1 MVAVLVIMG
10 TIFQASA
17 LYQALYPSHDSGGR
31 FYCLNAMEEETEA
44 LRHEVAWPKATH
56 LMAEGNPKW
65 DLKDSRSRSFLR
77 TIHIGHRD

>member
-1 MVAVLVIMG
+1 MG

-17 LYQALYPSHDSGGR
+17 LCQALHPSHDSGGR
-31 FYCLNAMEEETEA
+31 FYCPNAMEEETEA

-65 DLKDSRSRSFLR
+65 DLQDSRPRPFLR
-77 TIHIGHRD
+77 TIHIGHRN